1 MIKLNLEKKKK
12 RNTALGV
19 STLWSK
25 PFDELMKYNTFNY
38 EMYGELYQ
46 GQTNI
51 LINIMLDQVPMAYIH
66 LTLHIRILFLNIM
79 FRADTQLN

>member
-1 MIKLNLEKKKK
+1 MIKLNLEK
-12 RNTALGV
+12 RHTALDI

-25 PFDELMKYNTFNY
+25 PFDELMKYTTFNY

-51 LINIMLDQVPMAYIH
+51 LINIILD
-66 LTLHIRILFLNIM
+66 HIFQWHIFI
-79 FRADTQLN
+79 